1 MNTTANKN
9 VNKTNAIS
17 NRACLLSFIPK
28 RNAEHIDLSE
38 VLECMSRFHSENK
51 KLEIVYDLN
60 RERSILKTLYQDK
73 APNRLDVTKVI
84 EKLRSMD
91 CGVLIIPT
99 FRTVADKPEICSDI
113 LMALHEANIRII
125 SPYDEFD
132 SKEIYDQA
140 TAETAELFND
150 LRKALHQAI
159 SKCVVKNVDEFIDYV
174 EHTRNN
180 LYKNAPFVLAFGNKA
195 IQIPYSEDIC
205 EEIFD
210 FLDILDEKYLRPE
223 LFTDD
228 ESDDEDEDKDEAP
241 PMYIVREEPRVER
254 DFEG

>member
-150 LRKALHQAI
+150 LRKALRQAI
-159 SKCVVKNVDEFIDYV
+159 SKWELGYSKPSVSIAMKKLRESGYITMAPDGAITLNESGMEVALRVYGRHKAITRLFELLGVSPEQAASDACKV
-174 EHTRNN
+174 EHDLSDETFGCIR
-180 LYKNAPFVLAFGNKA
+180 AF
-195 IQIPYSEDIC
+195 I
-205 EEIFD
+205 
-210 FLDILDEKYLRPE
+210 EKQE
-223 LFTDD
+223 Q
-228 ESDDEDEDKDEAP
+228 K
-241 PMYIVREEPRVER
+241 
-254 DFEG
+254 